1 VPKPQAVVVANPVAS
16 GVTPAVERR
25 VLAVLAPFA
34 SVDLVHTERPLHA
47 GELAEDAIAAGADAV
62 LVLAGDGTVNEV
74 LNAVGDRVPVGVLPG
89 GGASVLGRAIG
100 VPRRVDHAAAQ
111 VGAAIAAGRSRHI
124 SLGTLNGRRFA
135 FAAGIG
141 LDAEVVR
148 RVDAYGR
155 EGGRRRGDATF
166 VLELAKLVARNRY
179 AAPRATLHAAGRSER
194 CALVIAANMHPWS
207 YAGPL
212 PLRAAPRAQAEAG
225 IDVLAPARLGRRQAP
240 RAARYLLVDGA
251 HARREIPGFPYFHDV
266 AEAILTC
273 DEPLPAEVD
282 GDDVGDVTEAVFGVD
297 YRGARLLV

>member
-1 VPKPQAVVVANPVAS
+1 VPKPHAVVVANPVAS

-25 VLAVLAPFA
+25 VLQALAPFCTA
-34 SVDLVHTERPLHA
+34 DLVHTERPLHA
-47 GELAEDAIAAGADAV
+47 GELAEDAVADGADAV

-74 LNAVGDRVPVGVLPG
+74 LNAIGDRVRVGVLPG
-89 GGASVLGRAIG
+89 GGTSVLARAIG
-100 VPRRVDHAAAQ
+100 LPRRLDRAAAQ
-111 VGAAIAAGRSRHI
+111 VGAAIAAGRARHI

-155 EGGRRRGDATF
+155 AGGRRRGDATF
-166 VLELAKLVARNRY
+166 VLELARLVTQNRY
-179 AAPRATLHAAGRSER
+179 REPRATLRVGGRSER

-225 IDVLAPARLGRRQAP
+225 IDILAPARLGRRQAP

-251 HARREIPGFPYFHDV
+251 PAFREIPGFAYFHDV
-266 AEAILTC
+266 GEAVVTC

-282 GDDVGDVTEAVFGVD
+282 GDDVGDVREAVLGVD